1 MDLKEKNADYH
12 HFFNLFRV
20 LFFSYIMLD
29 KEYSREQL
37 NRSIKTADRI
47 RGYIQDAVMYL
58 DQEEKRQ
65 IFSML
70 AEKMNIKT
78 EAKAMLEKILSS
90 KKSQWQENKS

>member
-1 MDLKEKNADYH
+1 
-12 HFFNLFRV
+12 
-20 LFFSYIMLD
+20 MLD

-37 NRSIKTADRI
+37 NRSIKIADRI

-58 DQEEKRQ
+58 DQEEKKQ

-78 EAKAMLEKILSS
+78 EAKALLDKILSS
-90 KKSQWQENKS
+90 KKSQWPKNKN

>member
-12 HFFNLFRV
+12 HFFNLFRL

-37 NRSIKTADRI
+37 NRSIKIADRI

-58 DQEEKRQ
+58 DQGEKKQ

-70 AEKMNIKT
+70 ADKMNIRT

-90 KKSQWQENKS
+90 KKSQWQENKN

>member
-1 MDLKEKNADYH
+1 MLTTTTFLTHLD
-12 HFFNLFRV
+12 F
-20 LFFSYIMLD
+20 LFFSYIILY

-58 DQEEKRQ
+58 DQEEKKQ

-70 AEKMNIKT
+70 ADKMNIRT

-90 KKSQWQENKS
+90 KKSQWPQKN

>member
-1 MDLKEKNADYH
+1 
-12 HFFNLFRV
+12 
-20 LFFSYIMLD
+20 MLD

-37 NRSIKTADRI
+37 NRSIKIADRI
-47 RGYIQDAVMYL
+47 RGYIQDTVMYL
-58 DQEEKRQ
+58 NQEEKKQ

-90 KKSQWQENKS
+90 KNSQWQENKS